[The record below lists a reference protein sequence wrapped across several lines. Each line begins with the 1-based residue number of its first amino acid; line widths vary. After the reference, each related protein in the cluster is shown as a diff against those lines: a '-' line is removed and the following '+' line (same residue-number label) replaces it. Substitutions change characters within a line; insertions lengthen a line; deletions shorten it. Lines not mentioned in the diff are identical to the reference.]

1 MMILKKRSDVGKS
14 VSARS
19 SFRGLAFVASLLAGM
34 TVGSCVRPVSGDGRD
49 PSVAAPQENTGTSKV
64 YVLCEGLYGMNN
76 TSLFCWDVV
85 SGQTV
90 KDVFREKNRRSMGD
104 TGNDLEIYG
113 NKMYAVMNGSNLIE
127 VMDVQ
132 TALSVKQIPMV
143 DSDGVGRQPRY
154 LCAYGGKIYVASFDN
169 TVCRIDTAS
178 LEIEAVVQ
186 VGRNPDGICAVGG
199 KLYVSNSGGLDYPD
213 YDNTVSVVDLASFTE
228 TRRIEVGGNPYTV
241 ACDSRGYVYV
251 STRGDYD
258 GFEQNP
264 KSGTGDG
271 ADELVSGSG
280 QAKKEGYGFYRIDP
294 ATGRVDR
301 DFGIPVLSF
310 CIYGDTAYLYRY
322 DYNTE
327 ESAVMVMDLLSEKIV
342 QEDFIGERVDLQTPY
357 AIAVDPFRG
366 QVLIGEAYNYMRS
379 GSVYC
384 FDRSGNLLQSF
395 HSVGL
400 NPSSFA
406 FLPR

>member
-1 MMILKKRSDVGKS
+1 MGKS
-14 VSARS
+14 VFA
-19 SFRGLAFVASLLAGM
+19 LILLAGLAA
-34 TVGSCVRPVSGDGRD
+34 GSCERPVSGKPEDD
-49 PSVAAPQENTGTSKV
+49 PSAAAPQENSGTAKV

-76 TSLFCWDVV
+76 TSLFCWDVG

-90 KDVFREKNRRSMGD
+90 KDVFRKVNRRAMGD

-113 NKMYAVMNGSNLIE
+113 GKMYAVMNGSNLIE
-127 VMDVQ
+127 VMDAH
-132 TALSVKQIPMV
+132 TGLSVKQIPMV

-169 TVCRIDTAS
+169 TVCRIDTAD
-178 LEIEAVVQ
+178 LEVEAVVE
-186 VGRNPDGICAVGG
+186 VGRNPDGICAAGG

-213 YDNTVSVVDLASFTE
+213 YDNTVSVVDIASFVE
-228 TRRIEVGGNPYTV
+228 SGRIEVGGNPYTV

-258 GFEQNP
+258 GFEQKP
-264 KSGTGDG
+264 KTGTDG
-271 ADELVSGSG
+271 KAGSAPFSAG
-280 QAKKEGYGFYRIDP
+280 QQPKKEGYGFYRIDP
-294 ATGRVDR
+294 ASGRVDR
-301 DFGIPVLSF
+301 NFGIPVLSF

-327 ESAVMVMDLLSEKIV
+327 ESAVMVMDLLSERVV
-342 QEDFIGERVDLQTPY
+342 QEDFIGGRVDLQTPY

-379 GSVYC
+379 GSIYC
-384 FDRSGNLLQSF
+384 FDRSGNLLQTF

-406 FLPR
+406 FLPK